1 MSTTNVKVMD
11 EFSEENNKVQ
21 PRKSS
26 RSTRSA
32 SPSVSTEGIYES
44 EVDNTR
50 SQSVESAGYE
60 TTDSK
65 KRKRKTTSKT
75 NSSNKKQA
83 NTKLGSNKQEDN
95 ERELRNSSQRISK
108 EAREAKKAQRESII
122 KEKLDELDKIEK
134 AVKDGSHTEYHKLLA
149 EIEEKRSRM
158 LIVAQ
163 MRRSLAEGTVYNLFK
178 SQKECAYSQ
187 YYWDKLALRRSMI
200 ENVQRKLSKLE
211 QEYYA
216 SHSGHTDDEQ
226 LTDWVPP
233 ERPSMISSLT
243 LGLTNEET
251 ERDLALAAQDSRQ
264 AQLPPPIDSLTSLA
278 DRHYEK
284 DIGDSTTDKPLALP
298 PLNSMRFHNFGTK
311 S

>member
-1 MSTTNVKVMD
+1 MGNRTFLSVNMLLLGKKIELRRHTSFEVFIDRKFSSFSFLIFLNMSTTNVKVMD

-32 SPSVSTEGIYES
+32 SPSVSTEGIYDS

-122 KEKLDELDKIEK
+122 KEK
-134 AVKDGSHTEYHKLLA
+134 
-149 EIEEKRSRM
+149 
-158 LIVAQ
+158 
-163 MRRSLAEGTVYNLFK
+163 
-178 SQKECAYSQ
+178 
-187 YYWDKLALRRSMI
+187 
-200 ENVQRKLSKLE
+200 
-211 QEYYA
+211 
-216 SHSGHTDDEQ
+216 
-226 LTDWVPP
+226 
-233 ERPSMISSLT
+233 
-243 LGLTNEET
+243 
-251 ERDLALAAQDSRQ
+251 
-264 AQLPPPIDSLTSLA
+264 
-278 DRHYEK
+278 
-284 DIGDSTTDKPLALP
+284 
-298 PLNSMRFHNFGTK
+298 
-311 S
+311 